1 MDEKTEEL
9 RDIFM
14 DVTDEETVTE
24 RQEETPGSLPDD
36 DAVEQR
42 LASVIAEMRADLE
55 FGTSLADEE
64 LVTIVRGFYAGQ
76 SDTDIAREL
85 GDASLSKTVARA
97 RTELHLLRET
107 DRDAPFDFEAFRD
120 ALADDATTA
129 ALAESFEVSEST
141 IRRYRRVVEAEQE
154 MRRVNDRYRTE
165 FESLL
170 EDRELSERLTDAA
183 QEDGLAEA
191 TEGQETD
198 ISL

>member
-36 DAVEQR
+36 DAVDQR

-55 FGTSLADEE
+55 FGTSLSDEE
-64 LVTIVRGFYAGQ
+64 LVTVVRGFYAGQ
-76 SDTDIAREL
+76 SDTEIARAL

-120 ALADDATTA
+120 ALSEEASTA
-129 ALAESFEVSEST
+129 ELAEAFEVSEST
-141 IRRYRRVVEAEQE
+141 VRRYRRVVEAERE

-170 EDRELSERLTDAA
+170 EDRDLSERLTDSV